1 MTVYISGRITGGP
14 GYREKFREAED
25 RLFGAGYTPVN
36 PCHFVRD
43 GEEWKAAIRYTLPF
57 MLKSGGVALL
67 PGWKGSKGAKIEA
80 RLARETGIPARP
92 LEEWIKEPA
101 EEWIL
106 RNKQMR
112 KNNRPISALPLLL
125 CALCASCATA
135 DMEKRVKADAKAGLK
150 TGGPPVLVVP
160 VEMPPPEVQV
170 VEVEKPVYVPE
181 PAPAPKQAQG
191 RAAVEAANTAGIV
204 KPSEY
209 SRAAMVYD
217 YNRDWVY
224 EVYAQPLRVC
234 DVRLEPGEKAAEAPF
249 VSDSERWMLGA
260 GVSYENGVAVQHI
273 YVKPV
278 ERGLEASLIINT
290 DKRTYHLILR
300 SFTDVFM
307 PMVRWRYPSAG
318 LPENYAAPAGG
329 TAESAGRPPGTAAEA
344 ADTGVDPRFL
354 SFNYRVVYGLFN
366 KPKWLPKLVYDD
378 GKKTYVTFPEDVL
391 QSELPAVFENRSDV
405 VNYRV
410 LRNIIIIDK
419 LIEAVTVKMGKTE
432 ISIEKKKG

>member
-1 MTVYISGRITGGP
+1 MG
-14 GYREKFREAED
+14 
-25 RLFGAGYTPVN
+25 
-36 PCHFVRD
+36 
-43 GEEWKAAIRYTLPF
+43 
-57 MLKSGGVALL
+57 
-67 PGWKGSKGAKIEA
+67 
-80 RLARETGIPARP
+80 
-92 LEEWIKEPA
+92 
-101 EEWIL
+101 
-106 RNKQMR
+106 
-112 KNNRPISALPLLL
+112 KNNRMTAALLFAAL
-125 CALCASCATA
+125 LCASCATA
-135 DMEKRVKADAKAGLK
+135 DMEKRVKADAKARLK
-150 TGGPPVLVVP
+150 TGEPPVLVVP

-181 PAPAPKQAQG
+181 PVPAPAAKQAQG

-234 DVRLEPGEKAAEAPF
+234 DIRLEPGEKAAEAPF

-290 DKRTYHLILR
+290 DKRTYHLILK
-300 SFTDVFM
+300 SFTDIFM

-329 TAESAGRPPGTAAEA
+329 NAESAGRPGTAAA
-344 ADTGVDPRFL
+344 AAETDAGVDPRFL

-410 LRNIIIIDK
+410 VRNIVIIDK